1 MTRET
6 SVLPAGMTAGTRVS
20 AMDVVLLSGMTG
32 KVVVAAAV
40 TGALMIAAAAP
51 RSAKTSPPL
60 PGSV

>member
-20 AMDVVLLSGMTG
+20 AMDVVLLSGMTV
-32 KVVVAAAV
+32 KVVVAAV
-40 TGALMIAAAAP
+40 TGASMIAAAAL